1 MGLRA
6 GFDLGC
12 SGPFPPILRDELGQ
26 ATSISEM
33 AVAHFSHFI
42 MISIA
47 QSAFYPGLLWRASV
61 AGIALSCVPQSVLFF
76 YPVRCLFPCS
86 PFPPG
91 LPFATWATKLIVS
104 THYAPARRH
113 AQALLLRLRV
123 SADAGFWEK
132 RDWQAGGV
140 PGEHSV
146 TVERLVSFS
155 TSSISSTSLPLYFKL
170 YHVLQIGP
178 LFGGAGNTQG
188 FS

>member
-76 YPVRCLFPCS
+76 LPCS
-86 PFPPG
+86 VPFPL
-91 LPFATWATKLIVS
+91 LPVS
-104 THYAPARRH
+104 PRPPLCHLGNKAHCFYSLCACASPRAGPTAAPARFCGCWVLGEKGLAGWRCPWG
-113 AQALLLRLRV
+113 ALCNGRTACIFFNL
-123 SADAGFWEK
+123 FHFFNI
-132 RDWQAGGV
+132 
-140 PGEHSV
+140 P
-146 TVERLVSFS
+146 T
-155 TSSISSTSLPLYFKL
+155 
-170 YHVLQIGP
+170 P
-178 LFGGAGNTQG
+178 LF
-188 FS
+188 

>member
-1 MGLRA
+1 
-6 GFDLGC
+6 
-12 SGPFPPILRDELGQ
+12 
-26 ATSISEM
+26 
-33 AVAHFSHFI
+33 

-47 QSAFYPGLLWRASV
+47 QSALYPGLLWRASV

-76 YPVRCLFPCS
+76 FYPAV
-86 PFPPG
+86 PFPLRPVSPG

-113 AQALLLRLRV
+113 AQPLLLRLRV
-123 SADAGFWEK
+123 SADAGFREK

-155 TSSISSTSLPLYFKL
+155 TSSISSPSLPLYFKL